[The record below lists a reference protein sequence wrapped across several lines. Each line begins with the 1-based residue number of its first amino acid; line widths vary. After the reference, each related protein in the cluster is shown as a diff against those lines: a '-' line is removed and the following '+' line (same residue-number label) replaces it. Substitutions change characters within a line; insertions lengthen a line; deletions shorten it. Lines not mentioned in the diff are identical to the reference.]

1 MKQLFSAI
9 LFLFCTFLL
18 AGCAGRHAGNTLLE
32 NASPDTSALA
42 LYCYDGSITTCSYL
56 YDSTEVQKALQSLSA
71 VDAKKSGNFT
81 PSQAAAPVY
90 AISIGGKDG
99 NDIQAAWS
107 NGYWIAQNGVSYRFD
122 YDFKALASEYSWSD
136 PQTWT
141 STAILP
147 CARHLRQ
154 DSSGWYAPFLTPA
167 EPLDPPENISASMVS
182 RENDAITVAFENQG
196 DAQWTY
202 GKYFSLHVLLDGIWY
217 VVPPIPDSIWGFPDI
232 ACILPAHTAQQETYS
247 LTMYG
252 SLPDGTYRLV
262 AENLAVELTLP

>member
-99 NDIQAAWS
+99 NDIQAA
-107 NGYWIAQNGVSYRFD
+107 
-122 YDFKALASEYSWSD
+122 
-136 PQTWT
+136 
-141 STAILP
+141 
-147 CARHLRQ
+147 
-154 DSSGWYAPFLTPA
+154 
-167 EPLDPPENISASMVS
+167 
-182 RENDAITVAFENQG
+182 
-196 DAQWTY
+196 
-202 GKYFSLHVLLDGIWY
+202 
-217 VVPPIPDSIWGFPDI
+217 
-232 ACILPAHTAQQETYS
+232 
-247 LTMYG
+247 
-252 SLPDGTYRLV
+252 
-262 AENLAVELTLP
+262 

>member
-141 STAILP
+141 STAIRR
-147 CARHLRQ
+147 A
-154 DSSGWYAPFLTPA
+154 
-167 EPLDPPENISASMVS
+167 
-182 RENDAITVAFENQG
+182 QG
-196 DAQWTY
+196 
-202 GKYFSLHVLLDGIWY
+202 I
-217 VVPPIPDSIWGFPDI
+217 
-232 ACILPAHTAQQETYS
+232 
-247 LTMYG
+247 
-252 SLPDGTYRLV
+252 
-262 AENLAVELTLP
+262 